1 MHTFSFT
8 NPTLKRSHFL
18 RKKGESNQEMLVQPT
33 GMHVDTDMMPRS
45 GGLPEQKADVVAP
58 YLVVRWQAVMTVKLE
73 TG

>member
-1 MHTFSFT
+1 
-8 NPTLKRSHFL
+8 
-18 RKKGESNQEMLVQPT
+18 MLVQPT

-58 YLVVRWQAVMTVKLE
+58 SLVVRWQAVMTVKLE